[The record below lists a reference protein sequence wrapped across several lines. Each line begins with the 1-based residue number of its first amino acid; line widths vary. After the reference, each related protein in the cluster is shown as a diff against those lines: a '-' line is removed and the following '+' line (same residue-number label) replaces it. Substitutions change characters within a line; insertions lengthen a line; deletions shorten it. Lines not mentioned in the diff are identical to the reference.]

1 MPSVRSILTRS
12 SLKMVSSLVGLQGSS
27 AACTG
32 MNCYTV
38 KFEPVTNTNLSH
50 LPRIRLNTSITI
62 LDCPFGFVQD
72 GDAVLAPR
80 YHWPSELGSLSKW
93 HLHMSGLQMSSVL
106 CGARLNF
113 PWMSSDPWLG
123 AIYTNLYIL
132 CECGLPNSWA
142 PSSPSHK
149 HLPSLGKWTWCK
161 TQNCKIQWHMCPIW
175 F

>member
-1 MPSVRSILTRS
+1 MEKMLSVRSILTQS

-38 KFEPVTNTNLSH
+38 KFVPVTNSNLSH

-93 HLHMSGLQMSSVL
+93 HLHMSGLQMLCAL

-113 PWMSSDPWLG
+113 PWMSSDPWPA
-123 AIYTNLYIL
+123 AIYTDPYIL
-132 CECGLPNSWA
+132 CECGLPNS
-142 PSSPSHK
+142 
-149 HLPSLGKWTWCK
+149 
-161 TQNCKIQWHMCPIW
+161 
-175 F
+175 